1 MLRIEI
7 DHVLRYVATGEDES
21 LVLDVLRA
29 QPDAAAVLGQARAAL
44 ELLGPAGLGK
54 AAAERLAKVVRVVE
68 GPEPPPASSPP
79 ERSARFASR
88 SLDIAALRA
97 SLAAP
102 SASLGKVSGLWLE
115 EPRLPPGLAAAL
127 RKGAAEAV
135 RLGTAVLHKPFVKR
149 DRGGPDLER
158 SARVQEGEPDLASDS
173 FLLDTFEPRAD
184 YLRGDAS
191 YSLASDDLLPADAE
205 PPPEDTPILRSGA
218 RFEAPGGATIELS
231 CQTDAGGDRLRV
243 VLKGGRAATQPLL
256 VTCIPATG
264 PMARATT
271 DAAGTAVLPWPAPGA
286 GVLRVDADRT
296 VEIAL
301 KVEL

>member
-21 LVLDVLRA
+21 LVLDGLRV
-29 QPDAAAVLGQARAAL
+29 QRDAAAVLGQARAAL
-44 ELLGPAGLGK
+44 ELLGPAGLG
-54 AAAERLAKVVRVVE
+54 AAVAERLAKVERVVE
-68 GPEPPPASSPP
+68 GPAPPAAGSPA
-79 ERSARFASR
+79 ERPARFASR

-149 DRGGPDLER
+149 DRGGPER
-158 SARVQEGEPDLASDS
+158 AWSASLREPEPPISLDAASD
-173 FLLDTFEPRAD
+173 EIAD
-184 YLRGDAS
+184 YSAD
-191 YSLASDDLLPADAE
+191 YSLESSDRAPAAADFGFDAE
-205 PPPEDTPILRSGA
+205 PPPDDDPILRSGA

>member
-1 MLRIEI
+1 
-7 DHVLRYVATGEDES
+7 V
-21 LVLDVLRA
+21 

-44 ELLGPAGLGK
+44 ELLGPAGLGA
-54 AAAERLAKVVRVVE
+54 AAAERLGKVVRVVE
-68 GPEPPPASSPP
+68 GPPP
-79 ERSARFASR
+79 ERPAPPAAAGSPMERSVRFATR

-149 DRGGPDLER
+149 DRGGPER
-158 SARVQEGEPDLASDS
+158 AWSASLREPEPPISLDAPTVELAD
-173 FLLDTFEPRAD
+173 
-184 YLRGDAS
+184 
-191 YSLASDDLLPADAE
+191 YSLAPESDDWAPAGADAGLAAPE
-205 PPPEDTPILRSGA
+205 PPPDDGPILRSGA
-218 RFEAPGGATIELS
+218 RFEAPGGATLELS
-231 CQTDAGGDRLRV
+231 CQTDAGGDWLRV
-243 VLKGGRAATQPLL
+243 VLTGGRAAAQPLL

-264 PMARATT
+264 PIARATT